1 MPTLIHPLRQQWQ
14 RLPQREQ
21 QALLALGLFLGLVL
35 AWLLLWQP
43 QKQALEAA
51 ERRYQD
57 ELQLRQD
64 LRSLPAAGAAT
75 QGERVDASALPGFLA
90 RTSANANLT
99 IERMDNDGPGRMNL
113 SLEGRLDS
121 LVAWLERLEAS
132 GVNVTALGLEV
143 SPEADAKARLALE
156 AG

>member
-1 MPTLIHPLRQQWQ
+1 MPTVIATLRQHWQ
-14 RLPQREQ
+14 RLPLRER

-43 QKQALEAA
+43 QQQALLDA

-57 ELQLRQD
+57 ELQLRLD
-64 LRSLPAAGAAT
+64 LRRLPVTSAQA
-75 QGERVDASALPGFLA
+75 QGERVDEQALAGFLA
-90 RTSANANLT
+90 RTSANADLA

-113 SLEGRLDS
+113 SLDGALDK

-132 GVNVTALGLEV
+132 GVAVTSLGLEV
-143 SPEADAKARLALE
+143 SPEAEVKARLAVE
-156 AG
+156 AR